1 MVDAGLRPGPR
12 RRGLTRPGRGGTIL
26 LYAAAA
32 LLGTA
37 LFIFLHHL
45 GNRLSYDTAVR
56 RFAAEFATDRPDEG
70 ITAGFK
76 SPFEYCKFAGMV
88 LAGARE
94 PADTAATGRNPLHA
108 VRDAVLLREL
118 APVLADYNHCDEL
131 TAAVHGYR
139 VYEHFA
145 PPQYWFGS
153 KAVYA
158 VLLRVLAVR
167 EVRLLIRI
175 GTWAGWIALAAVLLL
190 RAPRTLAVVSPL
202 IVFGCLFSGIRYFS
216 GSANGM
222 PYLWTVWAA
231 VALALLLHARQPPR
245 ITMAPETRLRL
256 TRLLCFVIGMVS
268 TYLYLGGHTVLSVT
282 LIGLLVYFGA
292 GDHGSHGGQPP
303 GPNPARLAVW
313 CMGLYCAGFAAA
325 YVLGQAAKMA
335 VEACLIPDWF
345 GWRDACAGL
354 PKNGLVWRVL
364 SWKVPLLAGMI
375 WEAATSLIA
384 ALEGIPPAGELAQL
398 VPDPEVRDEVAGADT
413 FAGLELLEP
422 YWEAGLGSA
431 RAGRILAWVAALAPA
446 AAVAFGALRALRGR
460 PALLRQGGWIALLLA
475 LAGAQLLV
483 PDHQIYRT
491 GRYLFVPYALGLSG
505 AILVIMEIARGPARL
520 RSTCSPPPPPPTT
533 RPASPS

>member
-1 MVDAGLRPGPR
+1 MPPATGSQVPPSISLIDRPDGRLVEAGLRRRTP
-12 RRGLTRPGRGGTIL
+12 RRGLTRQGRRGTIL

-118 APVLADYNHCDEL
+118 APVLAYYNHCDEL

-139 VYEHFA
+139 VYEQFA

-175 GTWAGWIALAAVLLL
+175 GTWAGWIALAAALLL

-292 GDHGSHGGQPP
+292 GGSRQSRRSASRTESGPAGGLVHGSLLRRLRRRLRPGTGGQDGGRSVSHSRLVRVAGSVRRVAG
-303 GPNPARLAVW
+303 GPIGV
-313 CMGLYCAGFAAA
+313 
-325 YVLGQAAKMA
+325 
-335 VEACLIPDWF
+335 
-345 GWRDACAGL
+345 AGL
-354 PKNGLVWRVL
+354 R
-364 SWKVPLLAGMI
+364 
-375 WEAATSLIA
+375 
-384 ALEGIPPAGELAQL
+384 LEGTLLGRSDLGGRRELDCRL
-398 VPDPEVRDEVAGADT
+398 GRDSPGGRAGA
-413 FAGLELLEP
+413 
-422 YWEAGLGSA
+422 A
-431 RAGRILAWVAALAPA
+431 R
-446 AAVAFGALRALRGR
+446 
-460 PALLRQGGWIALLLA
+460 
-475 LAGAQLLV
+475 
-483 PDHQIYRT
+483 T
-491 GRYLFVPYALGLSG
+491 
-505 AILVIMEIARGPARL
+505 
-520 RSTCSPPPPPPTT
+520 
-533 RPASPS
+533 

>member
-1 MVDAGLRPGPR
+1 MRRRTP
-12 RRGLTRPGRGGTIL
+12 RRGLTRQGRRGTIL

-118 APVLADYNHCDEL
+118 APVLAYYDHCDEL

-139 VYEHFA
+139 VYEQFA

-175 GTWAGWIALAAVLLL
+175 GSWAGWIALAAVLLL

-202 IVFGCLFSGIRYFS
+202 IVFGCFFSGIRYFS

-231 VALALLLHARQPPR
+231 VALALLLHARLPPR
-245 ITMAPETRLRL
+245 MMTITPETRLRL

-268 TYLYLGGHTVLSVT
+268 AYLYLGGHTVLSVP

-292 GDHGSHGGQPP
+292 GDQDGHGGQQP

-325 YVLGQAAKMA
+325 FVLGQAVKMA

-345 GWRDACAGL
+345 GWRAACAGL
-354 PKNGLVWRVL
+354 PEDRLVWRVFA
-364 SWKVPLLAGMI
+364 WKVPFLAGVT
-375 WEAATSLIA
+375 WEAAASLIA
-384 ALEGIPPAGELAQL
+384 ALEGTPLVGELAQL
-398 VPDPEVRDEVAGADT
+398 VPDPEVRGGAET
-413 FAGLELLEP
+413 FAGIELLEP
-422 YWEAGLGSA
+422 YWEVGLGSA
-431 RAGRILAWVAALAPA
+431 RAGRILAWVAALSPA
-446 AAVAFGALRALRGR
+446 AAVAFGVLRALRGR
-460 PALLRQGGWIALLLA
+460 PALLRQSGWIALLLA

-491 GRYLFVPYALGLSG
+491 GRYLFVPYALGLSC

-520 RSTCSPPPPPPTT
+520 RATCSPPTT